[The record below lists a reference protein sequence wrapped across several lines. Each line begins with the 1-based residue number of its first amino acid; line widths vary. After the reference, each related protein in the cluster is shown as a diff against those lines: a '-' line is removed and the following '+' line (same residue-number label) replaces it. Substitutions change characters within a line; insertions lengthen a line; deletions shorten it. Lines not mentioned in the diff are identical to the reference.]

1 MADTAGPSGKRPG
14 APAEPVYSLQAIH
27 LLRTAQNNTLQ
38 LSQMAD
44 QKASILMG
52 ASFVVFSIA
61 VSRAF
66 SGSLPWS
73 LAVLALFAFLSS
85 LCAVMAV
92 LPRVSRS
99 LPPGVAR
106 NRLFFG
112 HFHDLDEEQWT
123 RELLAELQRDE
134 GVFRLMLHDIYQNG
148 QVLQQSKYRFLGYA
162 YRLFVAG
169 LIATA
174 AAFAIETALAY
185 A

>member
-1 MADTAGPSGKRPG
+1 M
-14 APAEPVYSLQAIH
+14 
-27 LLRTAQNNTLQ
+27 
-38 LSQMAD
+38 
-44 QKASILMG
+44 
-52 ASFVVFSIA
+52 
-61 VSRAF
+61 
-66 SGSLPWS
+66 
-73 LAVLALFAFLSS
+73 
-85 LCAVMAV
+85 
-92 LPRVSRS
+92 SRS

-148 QVLQQSKYRFLGYA
+148 QVLQQRKYRFLGYA